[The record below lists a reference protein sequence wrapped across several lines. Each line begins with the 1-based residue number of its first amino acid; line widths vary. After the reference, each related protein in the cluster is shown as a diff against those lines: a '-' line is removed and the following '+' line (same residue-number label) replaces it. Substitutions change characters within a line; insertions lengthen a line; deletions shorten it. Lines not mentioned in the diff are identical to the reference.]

1 MNSYDYVIIG
11 NSAAGIGCVEGI
23 RKVDE
28 TGSIAIVSY
37 EDIHAYSRCMVTHY
51 ISGHID
57 EKKMYFRKENFYEEW
72 NVTPYLGRRAK
83 RINRSTKVVR
93 LDNGE
98 ELGYHKLLLAT
109 GASPAPY
116 DVAGN
121 TLEGVYFLR
130 TADDSRAIMHDVKK
144 GGKAIILGGGLVG
157 MKAADAL
164 NEQGM
169 DVTIAIASSQ
179 LLSQTMDRYGAELIR
194 NAVESNGIHVL
205 TDSPVK
211 EILGDEHVSGIEFEN
226 GTIIPADLVI
236 LAKGVRPNTILA
248 KTCGLAIDYGILV
261 DEFMKTSDDNIYA
274 AGDVAEALD
283 LIRGGKVVHAI
294 WPNALEQGRVAGM
307 NMAGANVTY
316 GGGIGMNS
324 AEFFG
329 VAAISMGLCRTRDE
343 KGMEVLVCKNGEK
356 GTYRKIVLQNNII
369 VGAVCIGDVECAGVF
384 NGLILR
390 RTDVSKIKDILLRDD
405 FDYAKL
411 VGAGLVE

>member
-11 NSAAGIGCVEGI
+11 NSAAGIGCIEGI
-23 RKVDE
+23 RKLDE
-28 TGSIAIVSY
+28 TGSIAIISY

-57 EKKMYFRKENFYEEW
+57 ETKMYFRKEDFYDEW
-72 NVTPYLGRRAK
+72 NVTPYLGRRVK
-83 RINRSTKVVR
+83 RVNRSSKIVR

-98 ELGYHKLLLAT
+98 ELSYHKLLIAT

-116 DVAGN
+116 DVVGN
-121 TLEGVYFLR
+121 TLDGVYFLR
-130 TADDSRAIMHDVKK
+130 TVEDSRAVLQDVVK
-144 GGKAIILGGGLVG
+144 GGKAVILGGGLVG

-179 LLSQTMDRYGAELIR
+179 LLSQTMDRYGAEMIR

-211 EILGDEHVSGIEFEN
+211 GILGDDHVTGIEFEN

-316 GGGIGMNS
+316 NGGIGMNS

-343 KGMEVLVCKNGEK
+343 KDMEVLVCKNGEK
-356 GTYRKIVLQNNII
+356 GTYRKVVLQNNII

-384 NGLILR
+384 NGLILN

-411 VGAGLVE
+411 VGAGLV

>member
-1 MNSYDYVIIG
+1 MMNSYDYIIVG

-23 RKVDE
+23 RKMDA
-28 TGSIAIVSY
+28 TGSIAIISY
-37 EDIHAYSRCMVTHY
+37 EDIHAYSRCMITHY

-57 EKKMYFRKENFYEEW
+57 EKKMYFRKENFYNDW
-72 NVTPYLGRRAK
+72 NATPYLGRRAK
-83 RINRSTKVVR
+83 RINRSSKTVR

-98 ELGYHKLLLAT
+98 ELQYKKLLLAT
-109 GASPAPY
+109 GAAPAPY

-121 TLEGVYFLR
+121 SLDGVYFLR
-130 TADDSRAIMHDVKK
+130 TIADSEAVLNDVVE
-144 GGKAIILGGGLVG
+144 GGKAVILGGGLVG

-164 NEQGM
+164 NERGM

-211 EILGDEHVSGIEFEN
+211 GIVGDDHVTGVEFE
-226 GTIIPADLVI
+226 GGQVIPADLVI

-248 KTCGLAIDYGILV
+248 KTCGIDVDYGILV
-261 DEFMKTSDDNIYA
+261 DEYMKTSDDDVYA
-274 AGDVAEALD
+274 AGDAAEALD

-294 WPNALEQGRVAGM
+294 WPNALEQGRIAGM
-307 NMAGANVTY
+307 NMAGAHIAY
-316 GGGIGMNS
+316 QGGIGMNS

-329 VAAISMGLCRTRDE
+329 VAAISMGLCRSRDE
-343 KGMEVLVCKNGEK
+343 DGLEVLICKDEEK
-356 GTYRKIVLQNNII
+356 GTYRKIVLQDNVI
-369 VGAVCIGDVECAGVF
+369 VGAVCIGNVECAGVF
-384 NGLILR
+384 NGLILN
-390 RTDVSKIKDILLRDD
+390 RTDISSVKELLLEDD

-411 VGAGLVE
+411 VGAGLD